1 MAKYKFRIEGGRYGG
16 ELAVGRVTPEFV
28 NYWLP
33 KIEDEG
39 AYESFIPHV
48 LSLSDWDDDDELDAN
63 SPDILDDGNE
73 IEGWYGVDDYEHI
86 NSAYADGGFVISD
99 ISDEEDKYAYDENE
113 ITTDGHTLKGR
124 EGAYVNIEESEVY
137 DETPDGCTGV
147 MLFHSAEKGGFATWF
162 AESDEPFD
170 PNKLVFSIVETHLGD
185 FVEDVWYDKTLLEA
199 DYDYNDTTG
208 KSYEAAVGWITDKWR
223 DEYKDPEE
231 EDLSEYWE
239 EHAENLEWEL
249 ENGS

>member
-1 MAKYKFRIEGGRYGG
+1 MAKFKYRIEGGRYGG

-33 KIEDEG
+33 IIEDEG
-39 AYESFIPHV
+39 SYETFIPHV
-48 LSLSDWDDDDELDAN
+48 LSLSEWDDDEDLDVD
-63 SPDILDDGNE
+63 SPKILEDGNE
-73 IEGWYGVDDYEHI
+73 IEGWYAVDDYEHI
-86 NSAYADGGFVISD
+86 NNAYADGGFVVSNIT
-99 ISDEEDKYAYDENE
+99 DEEDEWAYDENE
-113 ITTDGHTLKGR
+113 MPIEGHCLKGR
-124 EGAYVNIEESEVY
+124 EGAYVNIEASDVT

-147 MLFHSAEKGGFATWF
+147 MLFHSAEKGGFASWF
-162 AESDEPFD
+162 IESDEPFD
-170 PNKLVFSIVETHLGD
+170 PDKLVYSIVETHLGD
-185 FVEDVWYDKTLLEA
+185 FVEDVWYDKSLLEA
-199 DYDYNDTTG
+199 NFDYNDTTG

-239 EHAENLEWEL
+239 EYDDNLEWEA